1 MNRFFIFSKQTPQR
15 KKFLLFYFFLI
26 GYSSLNHNSFAQSV
40 TYQDALAMALQ
51 TGQVRGDRLK
61 PFE

>member
-1 MNRFFIFSKQTPQR
+1 MNRFFIFSKQTHQR
-15 KKFLLFYFFLI
+15 KNFLLFYFFLI